1 MKLKLLLSSGL
12 LGVLIIGKI
21 GSSVAFAEPLPTNEI
36 IVQQST
42 SQVNTKTTQENIASS
57 ALEKYFDLEIDNNIK
72 AEITPFKTDDTAN
85 SYGKEYSQIDW
96 NYGNSKYYV
105 NICIDGQ
112 ILDMGIIDTTKYSPD
127 ITLIDLNE
135 SKKIA
140 TDFITEK
147 KLVDDTSKIEYLG
160 EATIGPDASAVIY
173 KMGEDKEAVLIS
185 VNSISKKVTAI
196 TYRNENDAKKSIE
209 YSTFREN
216 GLLG

>member
-12 LGVLIIGKI
+12 LGILIISGI
-21 GSSVAFAEPLPTNEI
+21 GSSVAFAEPSPTNEI
-36 IVQQST
+36 ISQQSN

-57 ALEKYFDLEIDNNIK
+57 ALEKYFDLELDNNIR
-72 AEITPFKTDDTAN
+72 AEITSFKTDDTAN
-85 SYGKEYSQIDW
+85 SYGKEYSQIVW

-112 ILDMGIIDTTKYSPD
+112 ISDMGIIDTTKYSPD

-140 TDFITEK
+140 TDFISEK

-160 EATIGPDASAVIY
+160 EATIGPEISGVIY
-173 KMGEDKEAVLIS
+173 KIGEDKTILIS

-196 TYRNENDAKKSIE
+196 TYINENEATKSIE
-209 YSTFREN
+209 YSNFREN

>member
-1 MKLKLLLSSGL
+1 MKLKSLLSSGL
-12 LGVLIIGKI
+12 LGILIISGI
-21 GSSVAFAEPLPTNEI
+21 GSSVAFAESLPTNEI
-36 IVQQST
+36 IVQQSN

-85 SYGKEYSQIDW
+85 SYGKEYSQIDCD
-96 NYGNSKYYV
+96 YGNSKYYV
-105 NICIDGQ
+105 NICIDGE

-173 KMGEDKEAVLIS
+173 KIGEDKTVLIS
-185 VNSISKKVTAI
+185 VNSISKKVTAV